1 MKVADLVKFSGEMLK
16 RLHDSGISTED
27 YQWLKLYED
36 FERMR
41 LEGHKT
47 TYIVACLSDKYDIC
61 ERKVYK
67 LVKHF
72 RGECQI
78 DAAG

>member
-16 RLHDSGISTED
+16 RLHDFGIRTDD
-27 YQWLKLYED
+27 YQNLRMYED

-41 LEGHKT
+41 LDGHKT
-47 TYIVACLSDKYDIC
+47 TYIVAVIAQRYGVC

-67 LVKHF
+67 VIHRF
-72 RGECQI
+72 RQDCRI

>member
-41 LEGHKT
+41 LEGYKT

-67 LVKHF
+67 VIRRF
-72 RGECQI
+72 RQDCQI
-78 DAAG
+78 GAAG

>member
-16 RLHDSGISTED
+16 RLHDSGISTDD
-27 YQWLKLYED
+27 YQWLKMYED
-36 FERMR
+36 FEKMR

-47 TYIVACLSDKYDIC
+47 TYIVATIAQRYGVC

-67 LVKHF
+67 VIRRF
-72 RGECQI
+72 RQDCQI
-78 DAAG
+78 GAAG

>member
-16 RLHDSGISTED
+16 RLHDFGITTDD
-27 YQWLKLYED
+27 YRYLPLYDD

-41 LEGHKT
+41 SEGNKT
-47 TYIVACLSDKYDIC
+47 TYIVAILSQRYGIC

-67 LVKHF
+67 VVRRF
-72 RGECQI
+72 AQDCQGC
-78 DAAG
+78 AVE

>member
-16 RLHDSGISTED
+16 RLHDFGISTDD
-27 YQWLKLYED
+27 YQYMQMYED

-47 TYIVACLSDKYDIC
+47 TYIVAYLSERYGMC

-67 LVKHF
+67 IVRRF
-72 RGECQI
+72 RQECQI
-78 DAAG
+78 GAAG